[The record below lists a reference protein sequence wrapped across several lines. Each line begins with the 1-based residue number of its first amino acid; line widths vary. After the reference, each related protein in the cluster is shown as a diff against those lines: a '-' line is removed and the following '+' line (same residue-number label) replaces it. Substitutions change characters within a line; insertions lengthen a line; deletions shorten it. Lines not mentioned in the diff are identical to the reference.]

1 MPGDKYQHI
10 FLNDSAQTRDF
21 TPVSAR
27 DSWKVIPHR
36 EPEQH
41 SQFLTRKF
49 NESWQMAENEQA
61 VIQRTRSGVYIE
73 FKSDPGAELVTKS
86 LEDMRSK
93 KVRFAKYSYYTG
105 RRR

>member
-27 DSWKVIPHR
+27 DSGKVIPHR

-61 VIQRTRSGVYIE
+61 VFSVLEVGYTLNSKAIQG
-73 FKSDPGAELVTKS
+73 PN
-86 LEDMRSK
+86 
-93 KVRFAKYSYYTG
+93 
-105 RRR
+105 

>member
-27 DSWKVIPHR
+27 DSGKVIPHR

-61 VIQRTRSGVYIE
+61 VIQRTRSGVPIE